1 MIKTLSPYYVSI
13 PLVNPA
19 TLVVCDSYTINLFI
33 WSGNKTAVPATP
45 EYEITKINAA
55 ASNGTDKV
63 NISRIVNDFIDFN
76 ITPNNV
82 TSLDNS
88 TNQVWVK
95 FVVYYNDQ
103 PELEQLVFTQLAIK
117 GYGYFTD
124 GENSDVPAN
133 KVLLNVNEY
142 KVNRNGTFAMGIV
155 LDEPT
160 PVTPILTIDSITEV
174 DIDTYSI
181 AFTTNIDYSVVNL
194 RFSLTTLNDWTIWGT
209 SFTASPFE
217 IFFPI
222 GLTPY
227 DIQLFAYDPLTD
239 TDVYSNIY
247 LLAP

>member
-13 PLVNPA
+13 PLVNPT

-103 PELEQLVFTQLAIK
+103 PELEQLVFAQLAIK

-124 GENSDVPAN
+124 GENSDVPSN

-142 KVNRNGTFAMGIV
+142 KVNRNGTFVMGIV

-160 PVTPILTIDSITEV
+160 PAAPVLTIDSIAEAGL
-174 DIDTYSI
+174 DTWTVTFS
-181 AFTTNIDYSVVNL
+181 TNIDYSVVYW
-194 RFSLTTLNDWTIWGT
+194 RYSISGDNDWTVGT
-209 SFTASPFE
+209 ETATSSPFD
-217 IFFPI
+217 IFLPVFV
-222 GLTPY
+222 PY
-227 DIQLFAYDPLTD
+227 DIQIFTYDPLTD
-239 TDVYSNIY
+239 TEVYSNIY